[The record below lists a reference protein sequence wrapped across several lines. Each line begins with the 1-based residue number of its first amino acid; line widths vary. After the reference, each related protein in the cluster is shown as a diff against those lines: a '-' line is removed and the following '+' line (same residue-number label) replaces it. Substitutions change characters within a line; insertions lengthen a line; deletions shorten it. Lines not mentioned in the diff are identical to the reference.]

1 MPKRRTS
8 AARTRKALLPRR
20 APRVPVSW
28 GELFDKLTILEIKS
42 ERMTDP
48 TRATNVRKE
57 LSALGKVADRVENP
71 PRKLKALRA
80 ALRGI
85 NAELWRIEDDIRAKE
100 EKQSFDQEF
109 TALARA
115 VYRTND
121 ERARIKREIN
131 LLLAS
136 ELIEEKQYARYGG
149 RD

>member
-1 MPKRRTS
+1 MAK
-8 AARTRKALLPRR
+8 PRR
-20 APRVPVSW
+20 AAPRVPLSW

-42 ERMTDP
+42 ERMTDAE
-48 TRATNVRKE
+48 RVKNVRKE
-57 LSALGKVADRVENP
+57 LAALMKLVDRLENP

-100 EKQSFDQEF
+100 DQQAFDGEF
-109 TALARA
+109 VALARA

-136 ELIEEKQYARYGG
+136 ALIEEKQY
-149 RD
+149 RDYKR

>member
-1 MPKRRTS
+1 
-8 AARTRKALLPRR
+8 
-20 APRVPVSW
+20 VPISW

-42 ERMTDP
+42 ERLTD
-48 TRATNVRKE
+48 TARVKNVRKE
-57 LSALGKVADRVENP
+57 LAALAKLVDRLKNP
-71 PRKLKALRA
+71 PRKLKALRT

-100 EKQSFDQEF
+100 DQQAFDGEF
-109 TALARA
+109 VALARA

-136 ELIEEKQYARYGG
+136 DLIEEKQYREYAR
-149 RD
+149 

>member
-1 MPKRRTS
+1 MAK
-8 AARTRKALLPRR
+8 PRR
-20 APRVPVSW
+20 SAPRVPISW

-42 ERMTDP
+42 ERMTDAA
-48 TRATNVRKE
+48 RVKNVRKE
-57 LSALGKVADRVENP
+57 LAALTKLVDRLENP

-85 NAELWRIEDDIRAKE
+85 NAELWRIEDDIRTKE
-100 EKQSFDQEF
+100 DQQAFDGEF
-109 TALARA
+109 VALARA

-136 ELIEEKQYARYGG
+136 DLIEEKQYRGYAW
-149 RD
+149 